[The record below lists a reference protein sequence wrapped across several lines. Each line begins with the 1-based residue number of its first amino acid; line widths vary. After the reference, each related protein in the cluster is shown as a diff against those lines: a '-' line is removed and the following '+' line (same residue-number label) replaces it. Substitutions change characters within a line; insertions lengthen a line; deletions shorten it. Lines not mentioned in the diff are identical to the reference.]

1 MFTKLEYNH
10 IILIHFVKKI
20 ELLDKF
26 TNKKKLEN
34 NLVLY

>member
-1 MFTKLEYNH
+1 MLTKLEYDH
-10 IILIHFVKKI
+10 IILINFVKN